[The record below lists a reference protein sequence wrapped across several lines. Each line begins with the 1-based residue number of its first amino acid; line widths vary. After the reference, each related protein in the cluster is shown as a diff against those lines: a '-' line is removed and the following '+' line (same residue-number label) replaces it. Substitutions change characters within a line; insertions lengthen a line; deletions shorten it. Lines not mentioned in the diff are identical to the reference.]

1 MQIRKY
7 IGPIAVIGLILIA
20 TVVQLRL
27 QGRLWVCT
35 CPRIFATGDAW
46 GSQTSQLF
54 LDPYSLTHLAHGL
67 MFAGLLGLVFRRTP
81 PSWRLVI
88 AVGLESAWEIIENT
102 NTVIDRY
109 RAATASLD
117 YHGDTIV
124 NSLGDITACAIGFM
138 LARKLG
144 WVRSIILFLAVEI
157 VLVLWIRDSL
167 ILEIIMLI
175 HPIQAIK
182 VWQLGH

>member
-1 MQIRKY
+1 MRIRKY
-7 IGPIAVIGLILIA
+7 IGPIAVIGPILIVTA
-20 TVVQLRL
+20 VELRL

-35 CPRIFATGDAW
+35 CSRFFATGDAW
-46 GSQTSQLF
+46 SSQTSQLF
-54 LDPYSLTHLAHGL
+54 LDPYSLTHVAHGL
-67 MFAGLLGLVFRRTP
+67 MFAGLLALFLKRTP
-81 PSWRLVI
+81 PTWRFVI
-88 AVGLESAWEIIENT
+88 AIGLECAWEIIENT

-144 WVRSIILFLAVEI
+144 WVRSIILFLAVEV

-167 ILEIIMLI
+167 ILEMIMLI